1 MTECIL
7 KGFLQMKNKISVS
20 LMCADPFNLKET
32 IETLEKYN
40 VDYIHI
46 DIMDGKFVPNLGI
59 GSDYIKAL
67 RKHTNIPFDYHI
79 MVKDPDQII
88 NLLDIKETDLVS
100 VHYESSYQI
109 QRTLE
114 NVRKNG
120 CKVMIAINPATPLC
134 VLEELIYYIDG
145 INLLMV
151 NPGFAG
157 QKMVE
162 NCVKKAEKVGRLI
175 RKFKRE
181 DIIFEVDGNISFEH
195 AKILKEMGAN
205 TFVGG
210 TSSVFLNSHLQNNI
224 IKFSNTVK

>member
-1 MTECIL
+1 MN
-7 KGFLQMKNKISVS
+7 KNKISVS
-20 LMCADPFNLKET
+20 LMCADPFMLSKN
-32 IETLEKYN
+32 IECFENYG
-40 VDYIHI
+40 VDYLHL

-79 MVKDPDQII
+79 MVKDPDSVID
-88 NLLDIKETDLVS
+88 LLDIKENDIVS
-100 VHYESSYQI
+100 VHYESSFQI

-114 NVRKNG
+114 NVRKYG
-120 CKVMIAINPATPLC
+120 CRVMIAINPATPLC

-162 NCVKKAEKVGRLI
+162 NCVKKADKVARVI
-175 RKFKRE
+175 RKFKR
-181 DIIFEVDGNISFEH
+181 DNIIFEVDGNISFEH
-195 AKILKEMGAN
+195 AATLKRFGAN
-205 TFVGG
+205 MFVAG
-210 TSSVFLNSHLQNNI
+210 TSSVFSNIDSIENNI
-224 IKFSNTVK
+224 AKLQGILCVQ

>member
-1 MTECIL
+1 MN
-7 KGFLQMKNKISVS
+7 NKISAS
-20 LMCADPFNLKET
+20 LMCADPFNMKNV
-32 IETLEKYN
+32 IQTLEKNNIEYL
-40 VDYIHI
+40 HI

-59 GSDYIKAL
+59 GSDFIKAL

-79 MVKDPDQII
+79 MVKDPDSVID
-88 NLLDIKETDLVS
+88 LLDIRKNDLVS

-114 NVRKNG
+114 NVRKHD

-134 VLEELIYYIDG
+134 TLEELIYYIDG

-162 NCVKKAEKVGRLI
+162 NTLKKAEKVARCI
-175 RKFKRE
+175 KKFKRE
-181 DIIFEVDGNISFEH
+181 DIIFEVDGNISFEN
-195 AKILKEMGAN
+195 AQKLKNYGAN
-205 TFVGG
+205 LFVAG
-210 TSSVFLNSHLQNNI
+210 TSSIFKDSDIETNI
-224 IKFSNTVK
+224 INLQKAIKN